1 MRHKPSRSGPRRL
14 RRHVRRWYAGLLA
27 VVVAAGVLT
36 ALGGVTADTASGAQ
50 RIAYG
55 GSSTWT
61 WSWETTS
68 FAVSGPGVV
77 DIWTTCRPIS
87 ETVRQHELLVGT
99 RNASWL
105 KRFNVPCD
113 RRGHWLRRVGIPRN
127 TTLTV
132 FAHPF
137 RTNGLF
143 CYPPARCATGWTSV
157 YTSS

>member
-1 MRHKPSRSGPRRL
+1 MRHKPHRSGPRGL
-14 RRHVRRWYAGLLA
+14 GRRARRWSAAMLA
-27 VVVAAGVLT
+27 VVVAAGALT
-36 ALGGVTADTASGAQ
+36 ALGGVAPDTASGAQ

-55 GSSTWT
+55 GTSRWS

-77 DIWTTCRPIS
+77 DIWTICRPKFQA
-87 ETVRQHELLVGT
+87 VRYHELLVGT

-105 KRFNVPCD
+105 KRYNVPCD
-113 RRGHWLRRVGIPRN
+113 RRGHWLRRVAIPRN
-127 TTLTV
+127 TRLTV

-137 RTNGLF
+137 TDQY
-143 CYPPARCATGWTSV
+143 CWPPTECATGWASV